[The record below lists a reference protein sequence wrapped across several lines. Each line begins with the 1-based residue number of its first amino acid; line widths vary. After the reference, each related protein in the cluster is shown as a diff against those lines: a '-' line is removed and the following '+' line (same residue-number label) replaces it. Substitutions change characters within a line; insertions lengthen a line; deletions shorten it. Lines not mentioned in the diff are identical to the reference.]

1 MVQESIAIEEVLEAL
16 AGCELLEEYPDD
28 RRGPSCLVPGDTVL
42 ERPLHWYARPSN
54 RSSFSSRSTNLCRPN
69 GLRRLRGGLSHAV
82 QHQGLSGGLR
92 AADDRPYSPQHGNVM
107 VIDHVPA
114 EVCSVCGDTLL
125 SGETVERIQ
134 AILRAGETPNRSAP
148 LYEYA

>member
-1 MVQESIAIEEVLEAL
+1 
-16 AGCELLEEYPDD
+16 
-28 RRGPSCLVPGDTVL
+28 
-42 ERPLHWYARPSN
+42 
-54 RSSFSSRSTNLCRPN
+54 
-69 GLRRLRGGLSHAV
+69 
-82 QHQGLSGGLR
+82 
-92 AADDRPYSPQHGNVM
+92 M